1 MAMRNHFREAVWARC
16 SPSQVIPRDLQTGAI
31 GQKLLAIWAPNL
43 QQLGLESH
51 LMALS
56 RPYPATLAEDLGSD
70 LARVDWEDG
79 DSYYRQVPWS
89 WLRTSDGSGCH
100 AVGEGCAAHSQCPFG
115 GLERVVRGVPW
126 VSGTYCFSCDTCSMA
141 YGGLPRPSSHPFRDA
156 DRDARLRNP
165 PPGLCDPCPTHRGGR
180 LWLPR
185 LLRALT
191 RQPLDC
197 LPSGIMR
204 DRMCRMSF
212 ECKSRHLPFICSPNS
227 WLEVPFL

>member
-1 MAMRNHFREAVWARC
+1 MAMRSHFREAVWARC

-43 QQLGLESH
+43 QQLGLES

-89 WLRTSDGSGCH
+89 WLRTSDGSGCP

-115 GLERVVRGVPW
+115 ALVRVVRGVPW
-126 VSGTYCFSCDTCSMA
+126 LSGTYCFSCDTCSMA
-141 YGGLPRPSSHPFRDA
+141 YGGLLGRHPTRFGVQVGKRAQGILLLASATLARHIAGAAVAPSTPACAYRTA
-156 DRDARLRNP
+156 ARL
-165 PPGLCDPCPTHRGGR
+165 
-180 LWLPR
+180 
-185 LLRALT
+185 
-191 RQPLDC
+191 
-197 LPSGIMR
+197 PS
-204 DRMCRMSF
+204 
-212 ECKSRHLPFICSPNS
+212 EWPHA
-227 WLEVPFL
+227 